1 MSSIAVTVFL
11 RPRPPH
17 PQYGPHWMPLGGVL
31 PYGPFHSLQGLI
43 PDDATERIDVECS
56 PDLWAHWQEF
66 YDEIQPIFVFPP
78 SDSPIRDHWRY
89 ILSNFDTYHN
99 KSREC
104 EVRIGTAMIARY
116 APAAVVDS
124 EKKRLTALGRIMD
137 ADFSNMDNNTIERKM
152 WVCILCEIIQ
162 CRRDF
167 ESYFRHIQRC
177 SGGWDKMSAVTS
189 LVMSGIKNHFSSWQ
203 TPATTLPPLPTLIHD
218 SSLSLTSSSPGLPS
232 PDLTADTAIT
242 IADHDGNGNESD
254 GMTVVRRVRRWKLV
268 NDM

>member
-1 MSSIAVTVFL
+1 
-11 RPRPPH
+11 
-17 PQYGPHWMPLGGVL
+17 MPLGGVL

-162 CRRDF
+162 CRRALF
-167 ESYFRHIQRC
+167 WHRVHLTLT
-177 SGGWDKMSAVTS
+177 SAVFKAILNLIFVTYNAAP
-189 LVMSGIKNHFSSWQ
+189 VVGIK
-203 TPATTLPPLPTLIHD
+203 
-218 SSLSLTSSSPGLPS
+218 
-232 PDLTADTAIT
+232 
-242 IADHDGNGNESD
+242 
-254 GMTVVRRVRRWKLV
+254 
-268 NDM
+268 